1 MKENFAAIPFFGP
14 GKKVIDIGCW
24 DNIEP
29 SIALASKGST
39 VFAIDRYQKM
49 TQFKEKLINSVE
61 NKKISKDISN
71 KIIPLKANAVNLPF
85 PKQYIDGILFLY
97 SVSWLEQFGT
107 EPLLAYKEAVR
118 VLKDDGLVIITE
130 SNIERATTQERLLN
144 TMMKTERNGNIV
156 IGRKFTPEE
165 KLF

>member
-1 MKENFAAIPFFGP
+1 MKEEFEPIPFFGP

-29 SIALASKGST
+29 SISLASTGTT

-49 TQFKEKLINSVE
+49 SQFKEKLIDYVE
-61 NKKISKDISN
+61 NNRISKKNSE
-71 KIIPLKANAVNLPF
+71 KIIPLKADAAKLPF
-85 PKQYIDGILFLY
+85 SEQSIDGILFLY

-107 EPLLAYKEAVR
+107 EPLMAYNEAIR
-118 VLKDDGLVIITE
+118 VLKNDGLVIITE
-130 SNIERATTQERLLN
+130 TNIHRAEAQEKFLN
-144 TMMKTERNGNIV
+144 TMMKTERKGNIV
-156 IGRKFTPEE
+156 IGRKFAPEE

>member
-29 SIALASKGST
+29 SLTLASKGTT
-39 VFAIDRYQKM
+39 VFAIDRYQEM
-49 TQFKEKLINSVE
+49 TQFKEKLICSVE
-61 NKKISKDISN
+61 SKKISKEISE

-85 PKQYIDGILFLY
+85 PEECIDGILFLY

-107 EPLLAYKEAVR
+107 EPLIAYKEAMR
-118 VLKDDGLVIITE
+118 VLQFDGLVIITE
-130 SNIERATTQERLLN
+130 SNIERAKAQERFLN
-144 TMMKTERNGNIV
+144 TMMKSERKDNII
-156 IGRKFTPEE
+156 IGRKFAPEE

>member
-1 MKENFAAIPFFGP
+1 MKEEFASIPFFGP

-29 SIALASKGST
+29 SITLALKGTT

-49 TQFKEKLINSVE
+49 TEFKEKLLNSIE
-61 NKKISKDISN
+61 NKKVSKEISE
-71 KIIPLKANAVNLPF
+71 KIIPLKANAINLPF
-85 PKQYIDGILFLY
+85 PEQCIDGILFLY
-97 SVSWLEQFGT
+97 SVSWLQQFGT
-107 EPLLAYKEAVR
+107 EPLIAYKEAIR

-130 SNIERATTQERLLN
+130 SNIQRAEIQEKFLN
-144 TMMKTERNGNIV
+144 TMMKTERNGNV
-156 IGRKFTPEE
+156 IIGKKFVSEE

>member
-1 MKENFAAIPFFGP
+1 MKQEFVSIPFFGS

-29 SIALASKGST
+29 SFSLASKGTT
-39 VFAIDRYQKM
+39 VFAIDRYQNM
-49 TQFKEKLINSVE
+49 NQFKEKLTKSIETNEISRKVSE
-61 NKKISKDISN
+61 KIVPI
-71 KIIPLKANAVNLPF
+71 KADATCLPF
-85 PKQYIDGILFLY
+85 QEGSIDGILFIY

-107 EPLLAYKEAVR
+107 EPLTAYKEALR
-118 VLKDDGLVIITE
+118 VLKNDGLVIITE
-130 SNIERATTQERLLN
+130 TNIKRAETQERLLN

-156 IGRKFTPEE
+156 IGRKFNPEE

>member
-1 MKENFAAIPFFGP
+1 MKKFFEPVPFFGP
-14 GKKVIDIGCW
+14 GKKVVDIGCW

-29 SIALASKGST
+29 SITLASMGTT

-49 TQFKEKLINSVE
+49 TQFKEKLLISLE
-61 NKKISKDISN
+61 NKKISEEISK

-85 PKQYIDGILFLY
+85 PEGFIDGILFIY

-107 EPLLAYKEAVR
+107 EPLLAYREATR
-118 VLKDDGLVIITE
+118 VLKCDGLIIITE
-130 SNIERATTQERLLN
+130 SNTQRAEIQEKFLN
-144 TMMKTERNGNIV
+144 TMMKTERKNNIV
-156 IGRKFTPEE
+156 IGRKFAPEE

>member
-1 MKENFAAIPFFGP
+1 MKENFASIPFFGS

-29 SIALASKGST
+29 SITLASKGTT

-49 TQFKEKLINSVE
+49 TQFKEKLICSLE
-61 NKKISKDISN
+61 SEKISKEISQ

-85 PKQYIDGILFLY
+85 PEECIDGILFLY

-107 EPLLAYKEAVR
+107 EPLIAYKEAMR
-118 VLKDDGLVIITE
+118 VLKCDGLVIIAE
-130 SNIERATTQERLLN
+130 SNIQRAKTQERFLS
-144 TMMKTERNGNIV
+144 TMMKTERKDNIV
-156 IGRKFTPEE
+156 IGRKFEPEE

>member
-1 MKENFAAIPFFGP
+1 MKKEFEAIPFFGP

-29 SIALASKGST
+29 SISLASKGT
-39 VFAIDRYQKM
+39 NVFAIDRYQNM
-49 TQFKEKLINSVE
+49 NQFKEKLTSSVK
-61 NKKISKDISN
+61 NNKISQKDSK
-71 KIIPLKANAVNLPF
+71 KIIPLKADASCLPF
-85 PKQYIDGILFLY
+85 SEESMDGILFIY

-107 EPLLAYKEAVR
+107 EPLTAYNEAFR
-118 VLKDDGLVIITE
+118 VLKNDGMVIITE
-130 SNIERATTQERLLN
+130 TNIKRAEAQERFLN

-156 IGRKFTPEE
+156 IGRKFNPEE

>member
-1 MKENFAAIPFFGP
+1 MKEDFAGIPFFGP
-14 GKKVIDIGCW
+14 GKLVIDIGCW

-29 SIALASKGST
+29 SIRLASKGVV

-49 TQFKEKLINSVE
+49 SDFKEKLINYVD
-61 NKKISKDISN
+61 NKKISKEISER
-71 KIIPLKANAVNLPF
+71 IIPLKADAIYLPF
-85 PKQYIDGILFLY
+85 PEQCIDGVLFLY

-107 EPLLAYKEAVR
+107 EPLLAYKEVMR

-130 SNIERATTQERLLN
+130 SNIERAKTQEKFLN

-156 IGRKFTPEE
+156 IGRKFNPEE

>member
-1 MKENFAAIPFFGP
+1 MKEEFGAIPFFGP
-14 GKKVIDIGCW
+14 GKMVIDIGCW

-29 SIALASKGST
+29 SITLASKGST

-49 TQFKEKLINSVE
+49 TQFKEKLNNSVE
-61 NKKISKDISN
+61 NKKVSKEVSE
-71 KIIPLKANAVNLPF
+71 KIIPLKADAINLPF
-85 PKQYIDGILFLY
+85 PEQCIDGILFLY

-107 EPLLAYKEAVR
+107 ESLLAYKEAMR
-118 VLKDDGLVIITE
+118 VLRDDGLVIITE
-130 SNIERATTQERLLN
+130 SNIERAITQERFLN

-156 IGRKFTPEE
+156 IGKKFAPEE

>member
-1 MKENFAAIPFFGP
+1 MKEEVEVISFFGP

-29 SIALASKGST
+29 SISLASKGTT
-39 VFAIDRYQKM
+39 VFAIDRYQNM
-49 TQFKEKLINSVE
+49 EQFTDKLINSVK
-61 NKKISKDISN
+61 NNKISKKNSE
-71 KIIPLKANAVNLPF
+71 KIIPLKADAIKLPF
-85 PKQYIDGILFLY
+85 PEQSIDGILFIY

-107 EPLLAYKEAVR
+107 EPLTAYKEALR
-118 VLKDDGLVIITE
+118 VLKSDGIVIITE
-130 SNIERATTQERLLN
+130 TNIKRAETQERFLN

-156 IGRKFTPEE
+156 IGRKFNPEE

>member
-1 MKENFAAIPFFGP
+1 MKEEFASIPFFGP

-29 SIALASKGST
+29 SITLASKGTT

-49 TQFKEKLINSVE
+49 TEFKEKLLNSIE
-61 NKKISKDISN
+61 NKKVSKEISE
-71 KIIPLKANAVNLPF
+71 KIIPLKANAINLPF
-85 PKQYIDGILFLY
+85 PEQCIDGILFLY

-107 EPLLAYKEAVR
+107 EPLIAYKEAIR

-130 SNIERATTQERLLN
+130 SNIQRAEIQEKFLN
-144 TMMKTERNGNIV
+144 TMMKTERNGNV
-156 IGRKFTPEE
+156 IIGKKFVSEE

>member
-1 MKENFAAIPFFGP
+1 MKENSAAIPFFGP

-29 SIALASKGST
+29 SITLASKGTT

-49 TQFKEKLINSVE
+49 TQFKEKLICSVE
-61 NKKISKDISN
+61 DKKISKKISE

-85 PKQYIDGILFLY
+85 LEECIDGILFLY

-107 EPLLAYKEAVR
+107 EPLIAYKEASR
-118 VLKDDGLVIITE
+118 VLKCDGLIIITE
-130 SNIERATTQERLLN
+130 SNIERAKTQERFLN
-144 TMMKTERNGNIV
+144 TMMKTERNDNIV
-156 IGRKFTPEE
+156 IGRKFNPEE

>member
-29 SIALASKGST
+29 SVTLASKGTT

-49 TQFKEKLINSVE
+49 TQFKEKLICSVE
-61 NKKISKDISN
+61 GKKISKEISK

-85 PKQYIDGILFLY
+85 PEESIDGILFLY

-107 EPLLAYKEAVR
+107 EPLIAYKEAMR
-118 VLKDDGLVIITE
+118 VLKCDGLILITE
-130 SNIERATTQERLLN
+130 SNTERAKTQERFLN
-144 TMMKTERNGNIV
+144 TMMKTERNDNIV
-156 IGRKFTPEE
+156 IGRKFNPEE

>member
-1 MKENFAAIPFFGP
+1 MKKEFASIPFFGP

-29 SIALASKGST
+29 SITLASKGTT

-49 TQFKEKLINSVE
+49 SDFKQKLLNSVE
-61 NKKISKDISN
+61 NKKVSKEISE
-71 KIIPLKANAVNLPF
+71 KIIPLKANAINLPF
-85 PKQYIDGILFLY
+85 PEQCIDGILFLY

-107 EPLLAYKEAVR
+107 EPLIAYKEAVR
-118 VLKDDGLVIITE
+118 VLKDEGLVIITE
-130 SNIERATTQERLLN
+130 SNIERAITQERFLN
-144 TMMKTERNGNIV
+144 TMMKTERNGNV
-156 IGRKFTPEE
+156 IIGKKFVPEE

>member
-1 MKENFAAIPFFGP
+1 MKKELESIPFFGP
-14 GKKVIDIGCW
+14 GKKVIDMGSW

-29 SIALASKGST
+29 SITLASKGAT

-49 TQFKEKLINSVE
+49 TEFKEKLLDSV
-61 NKKISKDISN
+61 KKKEISKEISER
-71 KIIPLKANAVNLPF
+71 ITPLKADANNLPF
-85 PKQYIDGILFLY
+85 PEECIDGIFFLY

-107 EPLLAYKEAVR
+107 EPLNAYKEAVR
-118 VLKDDGLVIITE
+118 VLKNEGLLIITE
-130 SNIERATTQERLLN
+130 SNIDRAETQEKFLN

-156 IGRKFTPEE
+156 IGKKFNPEE